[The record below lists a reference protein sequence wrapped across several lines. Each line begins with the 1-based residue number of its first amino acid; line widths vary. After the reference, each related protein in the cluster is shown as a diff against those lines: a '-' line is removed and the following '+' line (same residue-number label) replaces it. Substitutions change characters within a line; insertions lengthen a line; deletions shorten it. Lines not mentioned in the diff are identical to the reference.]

1 MLLYEYGR
9 WANNRILR
17 AVSALTPEQFT
28 RDLGGGFR
36 SVRDTLVHMVGG
48 EWGWIAYFKEPFP
61 SPTLLADLWAR
72 HDALFTAEAFPDV
85 AEVQVKWAEVARE
98 QAEFVRGVTNESL
111 VRTLPLGTAQVTL
124 GQLMQHLANH
134 STYHRGQIALMLRQ
148 LGVKPPAADFH
159 VFLAE
164 TFRAGG

>member
-85 AEVQVKWAEVARE
+85 AEVQVKWAEVARNRRSS
-98 QAEFVRGVTNESL
+98 FV
-111 VRTLPLGTAQVTL
+111 A
-124 GQLMQHLANH
+124 
-134 STYHRGQIALMLRQ
+134 
-148 LGVKPPAADFH
+148 
-159 VFLAE
+159 
-164 TFRAGG
+164 